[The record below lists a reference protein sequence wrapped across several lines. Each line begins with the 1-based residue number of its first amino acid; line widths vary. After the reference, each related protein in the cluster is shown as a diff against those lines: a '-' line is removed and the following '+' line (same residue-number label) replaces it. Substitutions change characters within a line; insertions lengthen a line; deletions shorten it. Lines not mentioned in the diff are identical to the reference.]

1 MNSGAPE
8 RWAVPAPKIVIIDN
22 VNNFFGKPETA
33 MIYITFW
40 EHLSSSLVLVGFVLL
55 DL

>member
-33 MIYITFW
+33 MIYITFCCITN
-40 EHLSSSLVLVGFVLL
+40 HNNTHPPI
-55 DL
+55 